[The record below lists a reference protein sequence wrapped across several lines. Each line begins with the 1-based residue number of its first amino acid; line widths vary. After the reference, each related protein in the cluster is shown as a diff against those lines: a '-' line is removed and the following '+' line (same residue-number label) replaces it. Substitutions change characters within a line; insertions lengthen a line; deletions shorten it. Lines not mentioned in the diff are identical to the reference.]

1 MLQEIL
7 LVHHTHTDIGYTHD
21 QPIVWA
27 LNRQFIDDMLDQL
40 DRTQDWPAGSRPI
53 WTCEVTQTLR
63 HWLATT
69 TPANV
74 QRFRIAPNVFA
85 EGLSELGVVKQAN
98 ALRTQ
103 IPAIPAA

>member
-7 LVHHTHTDIGYTHD
+7 LLHHTHTDIGYTHD

-53 WTCEVTQTLR
+53 WTCDVTQTLR
-63 HWLATT
+63 HCLATT

-74 QRFRIAPNVFA
+74 QRFQRAAASGPLSRCAMPYYFQPLVAVARI
-85 EGLSELGVVKQAN
+85 
-98 ALRTQ
+98 LR
-103 IPAIPAA
+103 